1 MTALYI
7 LAVPAGLLIGL
18 SLGAL
23 GGGGSILTVPALVYV
38 LGQSAHG
45 AATAS
50 LVIVGVT
57 SLAGMAAH
65 ARAGRVRFGSG
76 LIFGGLGTV
85 GSLVGARLSAGV
97 NSDVL
102 LAAFAVLVL
111 IAAAAMLARARRTP
125 TGPAVAGPP
134 PRGLAGGQP
143 GDDETPTNAT
153 FAAGARHGLGK
164 DVGHMDAYPEPE
176 GTGAL
181 LVATRERTTV
191 SVGAPAGPNWR
202 KWARVV
208 IAASVVGLLTGF
220 FGVGGGFVVVPAL
233 VLALRFQM
241 PEAVGTSLLVIA
253 INSASA
259 LLGRIGTHVQLNW
272 ALVGVFIAAA
282 VAGTLVGNRVASSVR
297 PERLAIAFTWLL
309 VAVAIYTAAR
319 SVSHLA

>member
-1 MTALYI
+1 
-7 LAVPAGLLIGL
+7 
-18 SLGAL
+18 
-23 GGGGSILTVPALVYV
+23 
-38 LGQSAHG
+38 
-45 AATAS
+45 
-50 LVIVGVT
+50 
-57 SLAGMAAH
+57 MAAH

-76 LIFGGLGTV
+76 LIFGALGTV
-85 GSLVGARLSAGV
+85 GSLAGARLSAGV

-111 IAAAAMLARARRTP
+111 IAAGAMLARARRTP
-125 TGPAVAGPP
+125 TGTAVAGAAP
-134 PRGLAGGQP
+134 GSLAGGP
-143 GDDETPTNAT
+143 PANDGTPTDVT
-153 FAAGARHGLGK
+153 FTTGTQQGVGK
-164 DVGHMDAYPEPE
+164 EVGHTDAYPGHE
-176 GTGAL
+176 GPGTV
-181 LVATRERTTV
+181 LVATRRHTTIGG
-191 SVGAPAGPNWR
+191 GAPIVPNWR

-220 FGVGGGFVVVPAL
+220 VGVGGGFVVVPAL

-272 ALVGVFIAAA
+272 ALVAVFIAAA
-282 VAGTLVGNRVASSVR
+282 VAGTLVGNRVASSVK

>member
-125 TGPAVAGPP
+125 TGAAAAGAR

-143 GDDETPTNAT
+143 ADDETPTDTT
-153 FAAGARHGLGK
+153 FAAGAQHNLGK
-164 DVGHMDAYPEPE
+164 DVGHMDAYPED
-176 GTGAL
+176 TGAL

-191 SVGAPAGPNWR
+191 AVGAPAGPNWR
-202 KWARVV
+202 KGTRVV